1 MKNKK
6 AYQVLR
12 GMIKLDMCNFLTQY
26 FFLRRK
32 LKLTYDKTQFIS
44 PFNMEHGYLNDPQ
57 CPGAWS
63 IYADPAAEL
72 VMQNLKPVMEET
84 IGKKL
89 METYSYLRIYEKG
102 HELKRHKDRSSCEI
116 SATINLGGAKWP
128 IYIAKSSKSGIQNN
142 QKRKYYPSDDPGEKV
157 ILNPGDMLVYR
168 GADYEH
174 WREPLEGSACVQL
187 FIHFVEDK
195 NKNKD
200 YFYDSR
206 PFLGL
211 TSHFKNSKVKR

>member
-1 MKNKK
+1 
-6 AYQVLR
+6 
-12 GMIKLDMCNFLTQY
+12 
-26 FFLRRK
+26 
-32 LKLTYDKTQFIS
+32 
-44 PFNMEHGYLNDPQ
+44 
-57 CPGAWS
+57 
-63 IYADPAAEL
+63 
-72 VMQNLKPVMEET
+72 
-84 IGKKL
+84 
-89 METYSYLRIYEKG
+89 
-102 HELKRHKDRSSCEI
+102 
-116 SATINLGGAKWP
+116 
-128 IYIAKSSKSGIQNN
+128 
-142 QKRKYYPSDDPGEKV
+142 
-157 ILNPGDMLVYR
+157 MLVYR